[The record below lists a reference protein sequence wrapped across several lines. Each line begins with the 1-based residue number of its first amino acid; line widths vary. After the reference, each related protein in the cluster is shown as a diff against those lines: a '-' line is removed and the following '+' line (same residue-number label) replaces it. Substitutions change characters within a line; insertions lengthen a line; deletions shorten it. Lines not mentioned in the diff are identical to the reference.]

1 MPTGKPYPKEVIRKI
16 RDEVLKGKSKY
27 QVAKEMGI
35 EHHIIEYHTKDLPSR
50 RRSDP
55 CIQGKSFDL
64 LKQLLSTGVVPSDA
78 ETHNVMRTLRR
89 HLPMICY
96 SRFNGKAVFY
106 QELSQMLRIFDIKV
120 DGDEKRAFLGRNRWR
135 RTRKIK
141 ESLGR
146 YGSNH
151 KEKQT
156 RIDDFLGRFL
166 HSEVL

>member
-1 MPTGKPYPKEVIRKI
+1 
-16 RDEVLKGKSKY
+16 
-27 QVAKEMGI
+27 
-35 EHHIIEYHTKDLPSR
+35 
-50 RRSDP
+50 
-55 CIQGKSFDL
+55 
-64 LKQLLSTGVVPSDA
+64 
-78 ETHNVMRTLRR
+78 
-89 HLPMICY
+89 MICY
-96 SRFNGKAVFY
+96 SRFNGKAVFYLDEKNKTALQSLLENGSSRIISY